1 MNLVKFQNLLVFY
14 KSTLPLNLAV
24 SIVPLVVGGID
35 FFEAIF
41 LTIGFFS
48 SYPIKEVNRK
58 NEYLFYYNNG
68 ITKFQLWMYSY
79 IINFFC
85 LVLLIIV
92 IQLILRRF

>member
-1 MNLVKFQNLLVFY
+1 MDFVKFQNLLVFY
-14 KSTLPLNLAV
+14 KSTLPLNIAV
-24 SIVPLVVGGID
+24 SSVPLVVGGID

-48 SYPIKEVNRK
+48 SYPFKEVNRK
-58 NEYLFYYNNG
+58 NEYLFFYNNG

-85 LVLLIIV
+85 LVLLVIV
-92 IQLILRRF
+92 IQLILRQF

>member
-1 MNLVKFQNLLVFY
+1 MDFVKFQNLLVFY
-14 KSTLPLNLAV
+14 KSTLPLNIAV
-24 SIVPLVVGGID
+24 SSVPLVVGGID

-48 SYPIKEVNRK
+48 NYPIKEVNRK
-58 NEYLFYYNNG
+58 NEYLFFYNNG

-85 LVLLIIV
+85 LVLLVIV
-92 IQLILRRF
+92 IQLILRQF

>member
-1 MNLVKFQNLLVFY
+1 MNFVKFQNIVFFY
-14 KSTLPLNLAV
+14 KSTVPLNLAI
-24 SIVPLVVGGID
+24 SIVPFIVGGID

-68 ITKFQLWMYSY
+68 ISKLQLWMYAY
-79 IINFFC
+79 ILNFFC
-85 LVLLIIV
+85 LVLLVIV
-92 IQLILRRF
+92 LNLILRQF

>member
-1 MNLVKFQNLLVFY
+1 MDLVKFQNLLVFY
-14 KSTLPLNLAV
+14 KSTLPLNVAV

-79 IINFFC
+79 ILNFFC

-92 IQLILRRF
+92 IQLILRQF